1 MGNSNSRRQS
11 SFIAGRKKCKYP
23 YLHWKRLRDNE
34 AWCRC
39 DNQRLV
45 KGWSS
50 GNKGIDQFIKETQ
63 LKAKSRM
70 DPFLEWIPYNRLINI
85 SEIGEGGFSIVYSA
99 EWYDLEKRLSWAA
112 PSKARPVALKSIKN
126 SQDITSEYINE
137 LRTHYR
143 CISATPSYSGEMRR
157 VF

>member
-1 MGNSNSRRQS
+1 MGNKNSRQS

-23 YLHWKRLRDNE
+23 YLHWKRLRNEE

-39 DNQRLV
+39 DSQRLT
-45 KGWSS
+45 KGWTS

-63 LKAKSRM
+63 LNANSRM
-70 DPFLEWIPYNRLINI
+70 DPFLEWIPYNRFTNIN
-85 SEIGEGGFSIVYSA
+85 EIGEGGFSIVYSA

-126 SQDITSEYINE
+126 SQDITPEYINE
-137 LRTHYR
+137 VKDKYTENAMPK
-143 CISATPSYSGEMRR
+143 STNNNSKD
-157 VF
+157 